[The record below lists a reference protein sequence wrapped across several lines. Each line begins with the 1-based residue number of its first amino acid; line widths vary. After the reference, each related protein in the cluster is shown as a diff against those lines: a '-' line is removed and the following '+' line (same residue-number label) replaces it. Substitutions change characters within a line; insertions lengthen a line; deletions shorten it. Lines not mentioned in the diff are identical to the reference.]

1 MKNISLAIL
10 AHVDAGKTTLNEC
23 LLFHGGIIRKMG
35 RVDYQDSF
43 LDFDKMEKERGITI
57 YSKMANFKY
66 GDTSFYLVDTPGH
79 NDFSSEMERSL
90 QVVDVAILV
99 ISGLNGV
106 EPHTLTIFNLLKYYN
121 IPTFIFVNK
130 MDIALKSKEEL
141 LEEIQKDLD
150 ENCFDF
156 TKKDLIENL
165 ALASEKTLL
174 EYEISGNISQKTIT
188 EKIND
193 RIIFPVY
200 FGSALKNEGINLLLE
215 GLDKYTEKKIY
226 PQELGLKFFKVN
238 YELDGTRICYCKV
251 TGGKLNVKDRINE
264 EDKVDQIRLY
274 NGQKYD
280 LLSSAHPGMIVGLKG
295 LNTIMAYDVIG
306 DDESKKPTLNAYMNY
321 KVSYPEGADSNYLL
335 KQLQML
341 SQEDPT
347 IKISYQEQLKELRL
361 SLMGKIKIEV
371 IENTIFERTGIKIRL
386 EEGSVLYKETIIQEV
401 NGYGHFEPLKHYA
414 EVHLKLEPLE
424 RGEGLIFESD
434 VSTDILSSNWQKLIL
449 THLQEKQHIGVLT
462 GSAIT
467 DIKITLI
474 NGKGHLKHTDGG
486 DFREATNRA
495 VRQGLKTAESI
506 LLEPF
511 YDFRINVKSEYLSK
525 LLYDLETVG
534 ANFTIEQV
542 EEDLML
548 VAGSGPIRKMQNY
561 HDKLL
566 SLTSA
571 TGKMILSFK
580 GYDICADQDE
590 IVEEIGYDSENDVD
604 NPTGSIFISHGA
616 GFYVPYN
623 YVDQYL
629 HIKPQRNTDFET
641 IYSATTR
648 STITD
653 EELKRVTAAATG
665 RNKKEKIM
673 IRKKRVDDNESFSKT
688 NIVPKIKKPYLLIV
702 DGYNLMHS
710 YRDDRAV
717 FNFDGARDKVI
728 NDVASYAGYRNFK
741 AIVVF
746 DAYKTDEVISRKIKS
761 DMIEIIYTKANETA
775 DAYIEKKVH
784 QSKNKYD
791 IIVVSSDFAIQN
803 MVLGDGAIRK
813 SSREFMLELKQLND
827 KAKEYLK

>member
-35 RVDYQDSF
+35 RVDHQDAF
-43 LDFDKMEKERGITI
+43 LDFNKMEKERGITI

-66 GDTSFYLVDTPGH
+66 GDTNFFLVDTPGH

-90 QVVDVAILV
+90 QVVDIAILV

-121 IPTFIFVNK
+121 IPIFIFVNK
-130 MDIALKSKEEL
+130 MDVALKSKEEL

-150 ENCFDF
+150 ENCLDF
-156 TKKDLIENL
+156 TNSKLIENI
-165 ALASEKTLL
+165 ALVSEKTLL
-174 EYEISGNISQKTIT
+174 EYEKSGNISLETIT
-188 EKIND
+188 DKINN
-193 RIIFPVY
+193 RVIFPVY

-238 YELDGTRICYCKV
+238 YESDGTRICYCKV
-251 TGGKLNVKDRINE
+251 TGGILKVKDKIND

-280 LLSSAHPGMIVGLKG
+280 LIQSAKPGMIVGLKG

-306 DDESKKPTLNAYMNY
+306 VEENKKPIINAYMNY
-321 KVSYPEGADSNYLL
+321 KVSYPEDTDSNYLL
-335 KQLQML
+335 KQLQIL
-341 SQEDPT
+341 SQEDPS
-347 IKISYQEQLKELRL
+347 IKISYYDKLKELRL
-361 SLMGKIKIEV
+361 SLMGKIQIEV
-371 IENTIFERTGIKIRL
+371 VENTIFERTGIKIKL
-386 EEGSVLYKETIIQEV
+386 EESSVLYKETIAQEV

-414 EVHLKLEPLE
+414 EVHLRLEPLE
-424 RGEGLIFESD
+424 RGKGLVFESE
-434 VSTDILSSNWQKLIL
+434 VSTDVLSSNWQKLIL
-449 THLQEKQHIGVLT
+449 THLQEKQHLGVLT
-462 GSAIT
+462 GSTIT
-467 DIKITLI
+467 DIKIILI

-486 DFREATNRA
+486 DFREATYRA
-495 VRQGLKTAESI
+495 VRQGLKMAESI

-534 ANFTIEQV
+534 AQFIVEQV

-561 HDKLL
+561 QDKLL

-580 GYDICADQDE
+580 GYDVCLDQDE
-590 IVEEIGYDSENDVD
+590 IVEKIGYDSENDID

-629 HIKPQRNTDFET
+629 HIKPQKDIDFKT
-641 IYSATTR
+641 AYSTTTR

-653 EELKRVTAAATG
+653 EELKRVVSAATG
-665 RNKKEKIM
+665 RNKKDKTM
-673 IRKKRVDDNESFSKT
+673 VRKKRVDDNESFSKT
-688 NIVPKIKKPYLLIV
+688 KIVPKAKKPYLLIV

-710 YRDDRAV
+710 YRDNRAV
-717 FNFDGARDKVI
+717 LNFDGARDKVI
-728 NDVASYAGYRNFK
+728 NDVASYSGYRNFK

-746 DAYKTDEVISRKIKS
+746 DAYKTDEVVSRKIKS
-761 DMIEIIYTKANETA
+761 DLIEIVYTKANETA
-775 DAYIEKKVH
+775 DSYIERKVH
-784 QSKNKYD
+784 QNKNKYD
-791 IIVVSSDFAIQN
+791 IIVVSSDYAVQN

-813 SSREFMLELKQLND
+813 SSREFMLELKQLNE

>member
-35 RVDYQDSF
+35 RVDHQDAF
-43 LDFDKMEKERGITI
+43 LDFNKMEKERGITI

-66 GDTSFYLVDTPGH
+66 GDTNFFLVDTPGQ

-90 QVVDVAILV
+90 QVVDIAILV

-106 EPHTLTIFNLLKYYN
+106 EPYTLTIFNLLKYYN
-121 IPTFIFVNK
+121 IPIFIFVNK
-130 MDIALKSKEEL
+130 MDVALKSKEEL

-150 ENCFDF
+150 ENCLDF
-156 TKKDLIENL
+156 TNSKLIENI
-165 ALASEKTLL
+165 ALVSEKTLL
-174 EYEISGNISQKTIT
+174 EYEKSGNISLETIT
-188 EKIND
+188 DKINN
-193 RIIFPVY
+193 RVIFPVY

-238 YELDGTRICYCKV
+238 YESDGTRICYCKV
-251 TGGKLNVKDRINE
+251 TGGILKVKDKIND

-280 LLSSAHPGMIVGLKG
+280 LIQSAKPGMIVGLKG

-306 DDESKKPTLNAYMNY
+306 VEENKKPIINAYMNY
-321 KVSYPEGADSNYLL
+321 KVSYPEDTDSNYLL
-335 KQLQML
+335 KQLQIL
-341 SQEDPT
+341 SQEDPS
-347 IKISYQEQLKELRL
+347 IKISYYDKLKELRL
-361 SLMGKIKIEV
+361 SLMGKIQIEV
-371 IENTIFERTGIKIRL
+371 VENTIFERTGIKIKL
-386 EEGSVLYKETIIQEV
+386 EESSVLYKETIAQEV

-414 EVHLKLEPLE
+414 EVHLRLEPLE
-424 RGEGLIFESD
+424 RGKGLVFESE
-434 VSTDILSSNWQKLIL
+434 VSTDVLSSNWQKLIL
-449 THLQEKQHIGVLT
+449 THLQEKQHLGVLT
-462 GSAIT
+462 GSTIT
-467 DIKITLI
+467 DIKIILI

-486 DFREATNRA
+486 DFREATYRA
-495 VRQGLKTAESI
+495 VRQGLKMAESI

-534 ANFTIEQV
+534 AQFIVEQV

-561 HDKLL
+561 QDKLL

-580 GYDICADQDE
+580 GYDVCLDQDE
-590 IVEEIGYDSENDVD
+590 IVEKIGYDSENDID

-629 HIKPQRNTDFET
+629 HIKPQKDIDFKT
-641 IYSATTR
+641 AYSTTTR

-653 EELKRVTAAATG
+653 EELKRVVSAATG
-665 RNKKEKIM
+665 RNKKDKTM
-673 IRKKRVDDNESFSKT
+673 VRKKRVDDNESFSKT
-688 NIVPKIKKPYLLIV
+688 KIVPKAKKPYLLIV

-710 YRDDRAV
+710 YRDNRAV
-717 FNFDGARDKVI
+717 LNFDGARDKVI
-728 NDVASYAGYRNFK
+728 NDVASYSGYRNFK

-746 DAYKTDEVISRKIKS
+746 DAYKTDEVVSRKIKS
-761 DMIEIIYTKANETA
+761 DLIEIVYTKANETA
-775 DAYIEKKVH
+775 DSYIERKVH
-784 QSKNKYD
+784 QNKNKYD
-791 IIVVSSDFAIQN
+791 IIVVSSDYAVQN

-813 SSREFMLELKQLND
+813 SSREFMLELKQLNE